1 MYLHERSTLVALVA
15 TLAVEG
21 HRRRRTRRARGQDEV
36 LGVGASSH
44 LLLLMQ
50 GGDPPLRGVLGVSI
64 TDASIAAARRGSS
77 YVASR

>member
-1 MYLHERSTLVALVA
+1 MYLRERSTLVALVA

-21 HRRRRTRRARGQDEV
+21 HRRRRTRRARGQDEA

-50 GGDPPLRGVLGVSI
+50 GGDPPLRGVLGIPSL
-64 TDASIAAARRGSS
+64 THPSLPLDGGARMS
-77 YVASR
+77 

>member
-21 HRRRRTRRARGQDEV
+21 HRRRRTRHVRGQNAV
-36 LGVGASSH
+36 LGIGASSRL

-50 GGDPPLRGVLGVSI
+50 GGDPPLRGVLGIPSL
-64 TDASIAAARRGSS
+64 THPSLPLDGGARMS
-77 YVASR
+77 